1 MAERVDEIPGTRGG
15 GRPAVYPWAEWLNGE
30 VWKLT
35 RSVPVLVPVG
45 EPGHGEMSAGDFT
58 VDVEKMRAYARNASR
73 RRSQPMDLVTRVAS
87 EINEYGTKV
96 SVIYLKASPRGEGS
110 PPAVEGSP
118 TPLVE
123 VLKEDEPV
131 QQNIDF
137 DGMEVVRQEDVLSVG
152 TSQFV
157 LVEDNIEDRKP
168 VDNSVDNPGGNAE
181 PELDSVLLVE
191 PDSVVRAEPVSVI
204 PESEDIDPEEW
215 SQIGLSEDPNDP
227 FFIESEIVDNDS
239 EE

>member
-96 SVIYLKASPRGEGS
+96 SVIYLKASPRGEGN

-118 TPLVE
+118 APLVE
-123 VLKEDEPV
+123 VLAVGGEPV

-137 DGMEVVRQEDVLSVG
+137 DGMEVVRQEDVVSVG

-157 LVEDNIEDRKP
+157 LVEDNTEDRKP
-168 VDNSVDNPGGNAE
+168 VDNP
-181 PELDSVLLVE
+181 VE
-191 PDSVVRAEPVSVI
+191 II

-215 SQIGLSEDPNDP
+215 SLIGLSEDPNDP